1 MILSEF
7 DSCDREEEK
16 LFSFGFKT
24 SLFLISSFNSVV
36 VVGKEVM
43 EGTVVGS
50 ITSKI
55 HCRKERRR
63 TMKSGGGFTT
73 KKGVL

>member
-7 DSCDREEEK
+7 DSCDNEGDI

-24 SLFLISSFNSVV
+24 SLFLISSFISVAV
-36 VVGKEVM
+36 EEEVM

-50 ITSKI
+50 IT
-55 HCRKERRR
+55 RKD
-63 TMKSGGGFTT
+63 SLP
-73 KKGVL
+73 KGT